1 MKETWRNCE
10 KSFVIFFFTPL
21 SRLPNAHRFR
31 ACILISSTSNVNR
44 VSSIFIRR
52 ISILK
57 SMGWDDFKVGLSK
70 SIAFESETGGFS
82 ITVALRKRV
91 HIFHLERSENDS
103 NAIFFIFCI
112 FPFRISRLHERSLLD
127 VNFNLYPFNVR
138 LKKYRA

>member
-57 SMGWDDFKVGLSK
+57 SMGWDDFIKSVFRNRSLSNPK
-70 SIAFESETGGFS
+70 PVDSRLW
-82 ITVALRKRV
+82 LRYA
-91 HIFHLERSENDS
+91 
-103 NAIFFIFCI
+103 NASIFFISNEAKTI
-112 FPFRISRLHERSLLD
+112 QTRSFLFFVFFHFEFHD
-127 VNFNLYPFNVR
+127 CTNV
-138 LKKYRA
+138 LS

>member
-21 SRLPNAHRFR
+21 SRLPNAHRLR

-57 SMGWDDFKVGLSK
+57 SMGWDDFIKSVFRNRSLSNPK
-70 SIAFESETGGFS
+70 PVDSR
-82 ITVALRKRV
+82 LRLRYA
-91 HIFHLERSENDS
+91 
-103 NAIFFIFCI
+103 NASIFFISNEAKTI
-112 FPFRISRLHERSLLD
+112 QTRSFLFFVFFHFEFHD
-127 VNFNLYPFNVR
+127 CTNV
-138 LKKYRA
+138 LS